1 MINYNMSQRITKVL
15 GLIALTGLSGIL
27 SAQPADW
34 GLAGP
39 IYNAGRARNMI
50 VDKTNSQTL
59 YVGSTSS
66 GIFKSVNG
74 GSKWAPI
81 NDQATIRNI
90 SYLAQSFDGTI
101 YAGTGEGFL
110 RAGQKAKAQPGTGLY
125 KLDITG
131 NLVSVVS
138 SSVVGTVINRV
149 ACDPNVQGHIAL
161 ATNLGIFVS
170 TDGTTF
176 NLANGIPTSTNVSG
190 QDVKFDLNGIL
201 YCTVGNELGATPAQN
216 ATQSKVFKASDAN
229 FSSFSEITPQSSLL
243 PDNNYGRI
251 ELATSPS
258 NANVIYASCASK
270 YTSPSSAT
278 LKGLFVSYNGGSS
291 WGLILQGSAQLDP
304 LFNGGTRA
312 SGDYAHT
319 LLVDPSNPDI
329 LYVGGYSFYVFKR
342 TGGSNSNPIGDWVR
356 LGQNGFSSSTYYLH
370 ENIHDIKII
379 NGSTTRYYF
388 VTDAGIYRSSDLAP
402 LMGNLAYN
410 ASIGQ
415 LPSFQPFY
423 KGMVTGQFNS
433 VSIERYPIG
442 ENTTSTSPGAQV
454 NPYSGFIGGTGGNGL
469 TYYSGKDTLVT
480 NELSYLG
487 GDVYNAEYSKILS
500 NAAFATIG
508 DGRLYRSTN
517 VKISDP
523 TWVNVN
529 SYSGALSKI
538 APDPGGF
545 TNTGI
550 TTGTPF
556 RLWESYGQ
564 LKNTA
569 GTSLIPSP
577 DSAVFYNDTL
587 RALASLSGV
596 QELTTKTTFTFAASR
611 PNKYALIDSICIR
624 TGTVQLPLT
633 GTYANLQTP
642 FNATGDRTGI
652 NIKLPNNYAV
662 GTTTTALSSTLTTG
676 PISGPATVTLDAG
689 TLTDNISVTFSL
701 APFATKTITQY
712 PAGATG
718 TNIIV
723 ADPASYYKVFATIFY
738 KYKTGDIVNVIDNN
752 ISTKTTSYTAVLTRS
767 LNWAFGSQ
775 TYTLSVPVNTAIT
788 SPTYVLNPGNVN
800 SATPSFTVASTNP
813 AGASVYTVRTFGTY
827 TLNALPVNYTLVA
840 STNTAITSP
849 TYILNPGNVSQSNPT
864 FVVSPTVAT
873 TYTLTEVGSGTLTQ
887 VTTSAIAS
895 SSYAISSSSVNQSG
909 TQFVVSPTVTTT
921 YTLSGIS
928 SNTLIGANTSTTSV
942 ATASANTF
950 TVGSN
955 SGVPM
960 APNNPPIKIPTVLS
974 ARLAMILTNLGNT
987 ANANA
992 VVVAKNPLALND
1004 PLNLVRIS
1012 QSGCYT
1018 DDASGNPT
1026 TNTISIPGKPI
1037 LLEWSKGGTE
1047 LYYATNDNKLYRVSH
1062 ITSIM
1067 DLAPYSYSGKFYTD
1081 VFKYTSP
1088 IGSASLNPVCPYRTT
1103 LVGQFESPISS
1114 ISVSKDDKNVMVTLN
1129 PTATPS
1135 STSGLVM
1142 YSKSADIRKAVNP
1155 VTDWDKKDQGLSNV
1169 VTYCSMMEK
1178 QDSKKVFVGT
1188 DNGLFYTSDITTG
1201 SWSNVSD
1208 MSVSSPEKRL
1218 PKVQIFDI
1226 EQQVLDPN
1234 DCYNSG
1240 QIFLATNGRG
1250 VWTNKTFFSP
1260 YAVGVEEIQ
1269 EKASNGNNLS
1279 LYPNPTNGNVTVSF
1293 KGTEGENAKMTI
1305 MDLSGRTVQSENLGK
1320 LTSSDV
1326 NFSFETAGLGSGVY
1340 LVNISSDSGVKR
1352 VAKLVVTK

>member
-1 MINYNMSQRITKVL
+1 MINYSMSQRITKVL
-15 GLIALTGLSGIL
+15 GLIALTCLTGIL

-34 GLAGP
+34 GLAVP

-50 VDKTNSQTL
+50 VDKTNAQTL
-59 YVGSTSS
+59 YVGSASS
-66 GIFKSVNG
+66 GIFKSINS

-81 NDQATIRNI
+81 NDQATVRNI

-110 RAGQKAKAQPGTGLY
+110 RPGQKAKAQAGTGLY
-125 KLDITG
+125 KLDASG
-131 NLVSVVS
+131 NLISVVS
-138 SSVVGTVINRV
+138 HSVVGTVINRV
-149 ACDPNVQGHIAL
+149 ACDPNVQGHMAL
-161 ATNLGIFVS
+161 ATNLGVFVS
-170 TDGTTF
+170 LDGTNF
-176 NLANGIPTSTNVSG
+176 SLANCIPTSTNISG
-190 QDVKFDLNGIL
+190 QDVKFDMNGIL
-201 YCTVGNELGATPAQN
+201 YCTLGSELGTTTGFSNTPSKIYKAT
-216 ATQSKVFKASDAN
+216 DAN
-229 FSSFSEITPQSSLL
+229 FTCFTDITPVSSVL

-251 ELATSPS
+251 ELAVSPT

-270 YTSPSSAT
+270 YVSSSSAT

-319 LLVDPSNPDI
+319 LLVDPANSDI

-342 TGGSNSNPIGDWVR
+342 TGGSNSSPVGDWVR
-356 LGQNGFSSSTYYLH
+356 LGQNVSSSSSYYLH

-379 NGSTTRYYF
+379 PGSPTRYYF
-388 VTDAGIYRSSDLAP
+388 VTDAGIFRSSDLAP
-402 LMGNLAYN
+402 LIANLAYN
-410 ASIGQ
+410 VSILQ
-415 LPSFQPFY
+415 FPSFQPFY

-442 ENTTSTSPGAQV
+442 DNTTSTTPGTQV
-454 NPYSGFIGGTGGNGL
+454 TPYSGFIGGTGGNGL

-523 TWVNVN
+523 TLVNVN
-529 SYSGALSKI
+529 TYSGALSKI

-545 TNTGI
+545 TNSGL

-556 RLWESYGQ
+556 KLWESYGQ
-564 LKNTA
+564 LKDPVT
-569 GTSLIPSP
+569 GTLIPSP
-577 DSAVFYNDTL
+577 DNAVFYNDTL
-587 RALASLSGV
+587 RALASMSGV

-642 FNATGDRTGI
+642 FNAAGDRTGI
-652 NIKLPNNYAV
+652 NIKLPNNYVA
-662 GTTTTALSSTLTTG
+662 GTTTTALNTTLTTG
-676 PISGPATVTLDAG
+676 PISGPASVTLDA
-689 TLTDNISVTFSL
+689 TSLTDNISVTFSL
-701 APFATKTITQY
+701 APFSTKTITQY
-712 PAGATG
+712 PVGATG
-718 TNIIV
+718 TNVIV

-738 KYKTGDIVNVIDNN
+738 KYKPGDVVNVIDNN
-752 ISTKTTSYTAVLTRS
+752 ISTKTTSYTAVLTQT
-767 LNWAFGSQ
+767 LNWAYGSQ
-775 TYTLSVPVNTAIT
+775 NYTLSVPVNTAIT
-788 SPTYVLNPGNVN
+788 SPTYVLNPGNI
-800 SATPSFTVASTNP
+800 SSPSPSFIVASTNP
-813 AGASVYTVRTFGTY
+813 AAASVYTVRTYGTY

-840 STNTAITSP
+840 ASNTAITSP
-849 TYILNPGNVSQSNPT
+849 TYILNPGNVSQSNAT

-887 VTTSAIAS
+887 VTNSTIAS
-895 SSYAISSSSVNQSG
+895 SSYAISSSTVTQSG

-928 SNTLIGANTSTTSV
+928 SDTVTGTNTSTTAV

-960 APNNPPIKIPTVLS
+960 APNNPPVKIPTVVS
-974 ARLAMILTNLGNT
+974 ARLAMIMNNIGNT

-992 VVVAKNPLALND
+992 IVVAKNPLALND

-1018 DDASGNPT
+1018 DDASGNAS
-1026 TNTISIPGKPI
+1026 TNTITIPGKPI

-1062 ITSIM
+1062 ITEIM

-1081 VFKYTSP
+1081 VFKYTAP

-1114 ISVSKDDKNVMVTLN
+1114 ISVSNDDKNVMVTLN

-1155 VTDWDKKDQGLSNV
+1155 VTDWDKKDVGLSNV

-1178 QDSKKVFVGT
+1178 KDSKKVFVGT
-1188 DNGLFYTSDITTG
+1188 DNGLFYTNDITSPNWT
-1201 SWSNVSD
+1201 NVSSLASAPD
-1208 MSVSSPEKRL
+1208 KML

-1226 EQQVLDPN
+1226 KQQVLDPN

-1240 QIFLATNGRG
+1240 QIFVATNGRG
-1250 VWTNKTFFSP
+1250 IWTNKTFFTP
-1260 YAVGVEEIQ
+1260 YAVGVEEYQ

-1293 KGTEGENAKMTI
+1293 KGIEGENAKMTI

-1320 LTSSDV
+1320 LTTSEV
-1326 NFSFETAGLGSGVY
+1326 NFNFETAGLGSGVY